1 MNIEEKL
8 KLTITDYGIYILSI
22 YKLLD
27 FLRVRNIRSNK
38 ILSLFQNNHEL
49 YLESLLEG
57 VWIPI
62 TPVVSTKYI
71 INGIFP
77 EEEWKECFE
86 YKNFN
91 LEITDNSYWVGSFRN
106 LLNLNRKQFLE
117 NSPNSISYKTLDN
130 KNILSAIRFKLE
142 NGLYHVSIKG
152 YDRRHH
158 QNYPVANYGIK
169 LEFKAIEEF
178 TGYKDPRNDQE
189 YTFFSQENDSI

>member
-1 MNIEEKL
+1 MDNTKNIEEKI

-22 YKLLD
+22 NRLLD

-38 ILSLFQNNHEL
+38 ILSLFQDNHEL

-62 TPVVSTKYI
+62 TPIVSTKYI

-91 LEITDNSYWVGSFRN
+91 LEITDNSYWVGSFGN
-106 LLNLNRKQFLE
+106 LLKLNRKQFLE
-117 NSPNSISYKTLDN
+117 NSSNSISYKTLDN

-142 NGLYHVSIKG
+142 NGLYYVNLKG
-152 YDRRHH
+152 YERIQH
-158 QNYPVANYGIK
+158 Q
-169 LEFKAIEEF
+169 
-178 TGYKDPRNDQE
+178 
-189 YTFFSQENDSI
+189 

>member
-1 MNIEEKL
+1 MDNTKNIEEKI

-22 YKLLD
+22 NRLLD

-38 ILSLFQNNHEL
+38 ILSLFQDNHEL

-62 TPVVSTKYI
+62 TPIVSTKYI

-91 LEITDNSYWVGSFRN
+91 LEITDNSYWVGSFGN
-106 LLNLNRKQFLE
+106 LLKLNRKQFLE
-117 NSPNSISYKTLDN
+117 NSSNSISYKTLDN

-142 NGLYHVSIKG
+142 NGLYYVNLKG
-152 YDRRHH
+152 YERIQH
-158 QNYPVANYGIK
+158 QAYPIANYGIK
-169 LEFKAIEEF
+169 LEFKAIEKF
-178 TGYKDPRNDQE
+178 IGYKDPRNDQE
-189 YTFFSQENDSI
+189 YTLFS

>member
-1 MNIEEKL
+1 MDNTKNLEEKI

-22 YKLLD
+22 NRLLD

-38 ILSLFQNNHEL
+38 ILFLFQNNHEL

-62 TPVVSTKYI
+62 TPIVSTKYI

-91 LEITDNSYWVGSFRN
+91 LEITDNSYWVGSFGN
-106 LLNLNRKQFLE
+106 LLKLNRKQFLE
-117 NSPNSISYKTLDN
+117 NSSNSISYKTLDN
-130 KNILSAIRFKLE
+130 KNIFSAIRFKLE
-142 NGLYHVSIKG
+142 NGLYYVNLKG
-152 YDRRHH
+152 YERIQH
-158 QNYPVANYGIK
+158 QDYPIANYGIK

-178 TGYKDPRNDQE
+178 IGYKDPRNDQE
-189 YTFFSQENDSI
+189 YTFFS